1 MRLSS
6 GAAHADIFHA
16 GFYSFFI
23 RYCGG
28 RLRQSSFLERD
39 PVLYFLLTA
48 GSLTVMAGA
57 VMAPILP
64 ELIDQLQLDQG
75 WAGSLVSVHYLT
87 LALFSPLLGIWADR
101 HGQLRLL
108 MPSLIIYAIAGVG
121 GAFLTDYWLLL
132 LDRGLLGMASGGVAA
147 ASLGLL
153 SRRYTGETRN
163 QAIAYAAM
171 AITLANIVYPLM
183 AVGLGHFNWRFAFGL
198 YGLSALLALSIG
210 TVFRTSDLSSNQA
223 TDSTPSPALQV
234 KPADF
239 LKSPDCLRIFC
250 SLTAISAVVYG
261 SIIYLPIYLK
271 TTLDS
276 DILWNGLILAVQG
289 IGAALSSG
297 FMIRP
302 LARRFGSLGT
312 AASGLG
318 LMALFLVL
326 FPSLNSLPLLMLSSG
341 LFGVAFGLVTPS
353 LYTLLANIAPPN
365 LQSSILATGI
375 GMGFLGQF
383 LSPLFLGLVLNHFG
397 LSIVFY
403 SCAAIALVVGIGLLF
418 PLKTAVH

>member
-1 MRLSS
+1 
-6 GAAHADIFHA
+6 
-16 GFYSFFI
+16 
-23 RYCGG
+23 
-28 RLRQSSFLERD
+28 
-39 PVLYFLLTA
+39 
-48 GSLTVMAGA
+48 
-57 VMAPILP
+57 MAPILP

-101 HGQLRLL
+101 YGQLRLL

-163 QAIAYAAM
+163 QAIAYAAT

-250 SLTAISAVVYG
+250 SLTAISAAVYG

-326 FPSLNSLPLLMLSSG
+326 FPTLNSLPLLMLSSG
-341 LFGVAFGLVTPS
+341 LFGAAFGLVTPS

-383 LSPLFLGLVLNHFG
+383 LSPLFLGLVLSHFG